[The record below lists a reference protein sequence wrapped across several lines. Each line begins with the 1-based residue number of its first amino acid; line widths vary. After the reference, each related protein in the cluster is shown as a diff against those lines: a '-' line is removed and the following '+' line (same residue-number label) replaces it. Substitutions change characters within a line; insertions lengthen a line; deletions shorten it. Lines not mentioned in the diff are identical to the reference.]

1 MEIEAIKALLEETE
15 LPVAYDHFKEQ
26 TDPPFLVYL
35 LPESRN
41 LYADD
46 CIFQTNALVR
56 VELYTDKKDLELER
70 RVEAVLSDMIWTKTE
85 EYIES
90 EDMFETIYEMEVMIE

>member
-1 MEIEAIKALLEETE
+1 MKLEAIKALLEGTE

-41 LYADD
+41 ILADD
-46 CIFQTNALVR
+46 CIYQNKVLLR
-56 VELYTDKKDLELER
+56 VELYTEKKDLELEK
-70 RVEAVLSDMIWTKTE
+70 RVETVLSDMIWTKAE
-85 EYIES
+85 EYIDS
-90 EDMFETIYEMEVMIE
+90 EDMYEIMYEMEVMTE

>member
-1 MEIEAIKALLEETE
+1 MELEKIKALLDTVGI
-15 LPVAYDHFKEQ
+15 PVAYDHFKEQ
-26 TDPPFLVYL
+26 IDPPFLAYL

-41 LYADD
+41 VIADD
-46 CIFQTNALVR
+46 CIYQRKVLVR

-70 RVEAVLSDMIWTKTE
+70 KVEAALADMVWTKAE

-90 EDMFETIYEMEVMIE
+90 EDMFEIMYEMEVMTE